1 MDPTID
7 PFSPGAGS
15 QPPALVGRDDV
26 LRNTFV
32 ALERIKNR
40 RPERSPLMVGL
51 RGVGKTVL
59 LVTIK
64 RMAEGKGFKTAF
76 IEAEEKKPLSAM
88 LAPAIRQILL
98 SLRPAN
104 AAGEKLARAFRG
116 LKSFAGGLKIGAGE
130 FYLAIEE
137 PAEKGLADSGALD
150 VDLPDL
156 FVAVGE
162 AAAES
167 GYAVAVIIDELQYVS
182 EQELAALIKA
192 VHRVSQEGLP
202 LIVVGA
208 GLPQLAGNMGD
219 AKSYAE
225 RLFLFPKIGPLSK
238 EDAFRALQE
247 PVEAKQAHFTPAAL
261 EEIFRQTQGYPY
273 FLQEW
278 GSYSWRIA
286 AQPNIDLPD
295 IKAANA
301 GALANLDANFFMVRF
316 DRLSNRERDYL
327 RALAEFGEGPHRS
340 GKIAALL
347 GMSSESAG
355 PLRSAL
361 IGKGMI
367 YGPQHGE
374 TAFTVPLFDAF
385 MKRAMPRMPEARR
398 KKG

>member
-1 MDPTID
+1 MDPTVD

-15 QPPALVGRDDV
+15 QPPALVGRDEV
-26 LRNTFV
+26 LRSASI
-32 ALERIKNR
+32 ALERIRNGR
-40 RPERSPLMVGL
+40 AERSPLMVGL

-59 LVTIK
+59 LVTIR
-64 RMAEGKGFKTAF
+64 RMAESKGFKTAF

-88 LAPAIRQILL
+88 LAPAIRQLL
-98 SLRPAN
+98 LALRPMN
-104 AAGEKLARAFRG
+104 AAGEKITRAYRG
-116 LKSFAGGLKIGAGE
+116 LKNFARGFKFEIGE
-130 FYLAIEE
+130 FAFSVDGG
-137 PAEKGLADSGALD
+137 AEMGLADSGALE

-156 FVAVGE
+156 FQALGE

-167 GYAVAVIIDELQYVS
+167 GSAVAIIIDELQYVG
-182 EQELAALIKA
+182 EPELAALIKA

-202 LIVVGA
+202 LIVIGA

-225 RLFLFPKIGPLSK
+225 RLFLFPKIGALSRD
-238 EDAFRALQE
+238 DAFKALEE
-247 PVEAKQAHFTPAAL
+247 PVETRDASFTPAAL

-278 GSYSWRIA
+278 GSHSWRA
-286 AQPNIDLPD
+286 ARQPTIDLPD
-295 IKAANA
+295 VQAANA
-301 GALANLDANFFMVRF
+301 SALANLDANFFTVRF
-316 DRLSNRERDYL
+316 DRLSNRERNYL
-327 RALAEFGEGPHRS
+327 RALAELGSGPQRS
-340 GKIAALL
+340 GKIAELL

-367 YGPQHGE
+367 YAPQHGE

-385 MKRAMPRMPEARR
+385 MKRAMPNLPAPRPVQ
-398 KKG
+398 K